1 MLSFHRIKNPC
12 LISVALFFLSACAGD
27 SEEPQLDISLFLSN
41 SSEFLDVGQFQAAI
55 IESRNAIQSA
65 PGDARGHISLAEVYI
80 EIGQP
85 KEATKLLEP
94 LYASSADFYL
104 TLAKA

>member
-1 MLSFHRIKNPC
+1 MLSFPRLKNPC
-12 LISVALFFLSACAGD
+12 LISVALFFLSACAVD
-27 SEEPQLDISLFLSN
+27 SEEPELDISLFLSN

-55 IESRNAIQSA
+55 IESRNALQSA
-65 PGDARGHISLAEVYI
+65 PDDARGHISLAEVYI

-94 LYASSADFYL
+94 LNASSAEFYL
-104 TLAKA
+104 VFEKA